1 MALRETITALCLKQ
15 LGREPNLEAPAGY
28 NDKIQWLKLHDQRPA
43 HVPSCDKIAV
53 RKIVAETVGPDVLI
67 ERHPWP
73 PVSFPC
79 VAKASHDSGSASVV
93 RSELE
98 AVFVEAKLKKRLARP
113 YGVDKGEWA
122 YAFITPR
129 VIVERALP
137 GEIVDFK
144 FHCVHGAVRWVQV
157 IWDRA
162 SGKPR
167 EAIHY
172 PDGALSDLH
181 MDEKMVSDPMHTPF
195 PGPEA
200 WAALSDLA
208 ERLAAPWRYVRVD
221 LYWSERR
228 PWFGELTFWPRAGC
242 YRSPDEPAFGRLLE
256 IDLTDRHPPIVS

>member
-1 MALRETITALCLKQ
+1 MALRETIQALCLKQ
-15 LGREPNLEAPAGY
+15 LGRLPDLDDPRGY
-28 NDKIQWLKLHDQRPA
+28 NDKIQWLKLHDQRQEQIA
-43 HVPSCDKIAV
+43 ACDKIAV
-53 RKIVAETVGPDVLI
+53 RRMVAEAAGSDVLI
-67 ERHPWP
+67 ERQPWP

-93 RSELE
+93 RSDLE
-98 AVFVEAKLKKRLARP
+98 AVFAEAKLKKRLARP
-113 YGVDKGEWA
+113 YGLDKGEWA

-157 IWDRA
+157 IWARA

-181 MDEKMVSDPMHTPF
+181 MDEKMVSDPMHAPF

-208 ERLAAPWRYVRVD
+208 ERLSAPWRYVRVD
-221 LYWSERR
+221 LYWSEGK

-242 YRSPDEPAFGRLLE
+242 YRSVDEHEFGRMLD
-256 IDLTDRHPPIVS
+256 IDMSERFQPIVH